1 MMNGKKTMTDSCE
14 FNKKEHTFT
23 FDNDFGDIPDN
34 SSKQS
39 ASDTQIGGDHYTNLA
54 VQPMYYSM
62 VNELNALQHTTIK
75 YVTRYQDKGTPLQDL
90 AKARHC
96 IDMLIEFEL
105 EGKCG

>member
-1 MMNGKKTMTDSCE
+1 MTDPYKFE
-14 FNKKEHTFT
+14 KKEPTFI

-39 ASDTQIGGDHYTNLA
+39 ASDTQVGGDHYTNLA
-54 VQPMYYSM
+54 IQPMYYSM

-105 EGKCG
+105 EGNK